1 MYVNTC
7 TCYMF
12 FLSSFLPNT
21 SRTERTVLNILSLR
35 TPSPPSPT
43 DIVSFHT
50 HLNNRSSIIT
60 KMYDAYKSPW

>member
-1 MYVNTC
+1 MLIHVHVTC
-7 TCYMF
+7 FSEAHSYR
-12 FLSSFLPNT
+12 NT

-43 DIVSFHT
+43 DIVSVHT
-50 HLNNRSSIIT
+50 HLNNRSSIIA